1 MEMTFFEGQFWTAL
15 LQIIGINIVLSG
27 DNAVVIALAARNLP
41 VKQRR
46 WAVIGGTL
54 GAVVMRIGFT
64 VIVVYLMTIPYL
76 KLVGSALLCWIAI
89 KLLVPEGGDGEGEG
103 KIKAGSSIGS
113 AITTIMVA
121 DAVMSLDN
129 VIGIAAAAKDSLTLV
144 ILGLAI
150 SIPIVVFGSTLMLK
164 LLDRYPILVVG
175 GGALLGWVAGDIA
188 VADPAIEVWLAPY
201 QPIVHYLAAALGA
214 VVVVLVGTWLAR
226 RKEARQKKVEIV
238 ASEHHGASG
247 SQTPRVG
254 EPHAKHSRSG

>member
-1 MEMTFFEGQFWTAL
+1 MEMGFFEAQFWAAL

-46 WAVIGGTL
+46 WAVIGGTV

-64 VIVVYLMTIPYL
+64 VVVVYLMTIPYL
-76 KLVGSALLCWIAI
+76 KLVGSALLFWIAV
-89 KLLVPEGGDGEGEG
+89 KLLVPEGGEGDGVGEG
-103 KIKAGSSIGS
+103 KVKAGSTIWS
-113 AITTIMVA
+113 AIVTIMIA

-129 VIGIAAAAKDSLTLV
+129 VIGIAAAAKDSLLLV
-144 ILGLAI
+144 VLGLAI

-164 LLDRYPILVVG
+164 LLDRYPILVIG
-175 GGALLGWVAGDIA
+175 GGALLGWIAGDIA
-188 VADPAIEVWLAPY
+188 VADPAIENWIAPY
-201 QPIVHYLAAALGA
+201 QPIVHYLAAAGGA
-214 VVVVLVGTWLAR
+214 VFVVLAGTWLAR

-247 SQTPRVG
+247 S
-254 EPHAKHSRSG
+254 

>member
-1 MEMTFFEGQFWTAL
+1 MTFFEGQFWTAL

-41 VKQRR
+41 AKQRR
-46 WAVIGGTL
+46 WAVIGGTV

-76 KLVGSALLCWIAI
+76 KLVGSALLFWIAI
-89 KLLVPEGGDGEGEG
+89 KLLVPEGGGGEG
-103 KIKAGSSIGS
+103 KVKAGSSIGS
-113 AITTIMVA
+113 AITTIIIA

-188 VADPAIEVWLAPY
+188 AADPAIEAWIEPY
-201 QPIVHYLAAALGA
+201 QPIVHYLAAAGGA
-214 VVVVLVGTWLAR
+214 GIVVLAGTWLAR
-226 RKEARQKKVEIV
+226 RKEARQKKVDIV
-238 ASEHHGASG
+238 ASEHHGVSG
-247 SQTPRVG
+247 S
-254 EPHAKHSRSG
+254 